1 MRHLILAAAFSALA
15 LGAAQAQDK
24 PTTPSTMD
32 KGSTSAPND
41 PSKTTSPGTTGAMN
55 NTAGGVA
62 TSPQDVQR
70 QQEGKDTAAQ
80 GGEKR
85 PGVMGADPSKH
96 SPGTVGATPGQ
107 EPAPK

>member
-15 LGAAQAQDK
+15 LGAAHAQDK
-24 PTTPSTMD
+24 PTTPSTTD
-32 KGSTSAPND
+32 KGATSAPND
-41 PSKTTSPGTTGAMN
+41 PSKTTSPKTTGAMN
-55 NTAGGVA
+55 NTSGGVA

-85 PGVMGADPSKH
+85 PGATSVDPSKH

-107 EPAPK
+107 QPK